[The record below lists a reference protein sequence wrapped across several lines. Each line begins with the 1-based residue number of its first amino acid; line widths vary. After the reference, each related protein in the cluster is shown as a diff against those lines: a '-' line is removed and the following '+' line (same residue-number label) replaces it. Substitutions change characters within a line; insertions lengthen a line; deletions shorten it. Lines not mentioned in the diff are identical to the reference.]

1 MITHINK
8 YLPVIVSLFLIIFT
22 AYISGCTSAESTTG
36 KIAFAQKDY
45 EKAEREL
52 SKGLKI
58 DKNDDEG
65 WYMLGY
71 SQIELG
77 KYKEATKSFQTS
89 LSISK
94 SYADNMVSYWIEKYN
109 AGAKSFTAGIEAEKN
124 KDSIKASK
132 NYQSALNYFKASSHI
147 IPDSLKSLK
156 AMGECY
162 LALGDRDK
170 AMNVFEGI
178 LSKSNSKEDA
188 IKVAAII
195 FDAGDGML
203 VYSASLDKETISLYE
218 KLDAATS
225 DEEKEKIQKAITD
238 LEEKTIN
245 SFENAAGTFYKVIN
259 IEFLPKDNTY
269 YENSAY
275 KYALSKAVMGE
286 RVKQKNPEG
295 QDHVPLFEEALEV
308 LVPLAESI
316 AKDKN
321 LELKVEAYA
330 LLVLIYANLDKNKEA
345 QDALNKKEELEKER
359 DNSKQ

>member
-8 YLPVIVSLFLIIFT
+8 YLPVIISLFLIIFT

-36 KIAFAQKDY
+36 KLAFAQKDY

-52 SKGLKI
+52 LKGLKI

-77 KYKEATKSFQTS
+77 KYKEATKAFQNS
-89 LSISK
+89 LSISN

-109 AGAKSFTAGIEAEKN
+109 AGAKNFLAGIEAEKN
-124 KDSIKASK
+124 KDSINASK
-132 NYQSALNYFKASSHI
+132 NYQSALNYFLASSHI
-147 IPDSLKSLK
+147 IPDSLKSFK

-178 LSKSNSKEDA
+178 LSKSKSEEDA

-195 FDAGDGML
+195 FDAGLGML
-203 VYSASLDKETISLYE
+203 GYSNSLDKEIISLYE

-225 DEEKEKIQKAITD
+225 EEEKEKIKKAISD
-238 LEEKTIN
+238 LEEKSIN

-259 IEFLPKDNTY
+259 IKLLPKDNTY
-269 YENSAY
+269 YETSAY
-275 KYALSKAVMGE
+275 NYALAKAKIGE
-286 RVKQKNPEG
+286 KVYSKNPEG
-295 QDHVPLFEEALEV
+295 KDHHPIFEEALVV
-308 LVPLAESI
+308 LEPLAPSI
-316 AKDKN
+316 NKEKN
-321 LELKVEAYA
+321 IDLKIQAYE
-330 LLVLIYANLDKNKEA
+330 LLVAVYANLGQNEKA
-345 QDALNKKEELEKER
+345 QNSLNIKEELEKER